1 MQEKSR
7 TEKRELEREQGQHK
21 ERERERESNK
31 ERERPL
37 RILIEETAS
46 LKRRQSTNALRSDML
61 PERNLV
67 QRWVEQDPSPPFCCI
82 SLAINR
88 PRIFLTGTGTAN
100 SMTPEKVHYWRLT
113 KLNACISKQTKRT
126 NHILFETSVNVV
138 HYLH

>member
-1 MQEKSR
+1 MIRGEAMQEKSR

-61 PERNLV
+61 P
-67 QRWVEQDPSPPFCCI
+67 S
-82 SLAINR
+82 
-88 PRIFLTGTGTAN
+88 G
-100 SMTPEKVHYWRLT
+100 
-113 KLNACISKQTKRT
+113 
-126 NHILFETSVNVV
+126 ILFNVV
-138 HYLH
+138 LNKILLHHSAAFH